1 MSDHRI
7 VGITLDDKTV
17 VRRSPEVEH
26 ELNVAIYDIIERNQF
41 KPAGS
46 FRGPYRIHLSIEDRR
61 RLVFAVADDDGG
73 TQGRVVLALLLFRR
87 IVRDY
92 FKICESYYDA
102 IAAVAVADRDHRH
115 GATVHPRRRIVDP
128 GRTAAWQDRGRRR
141 DGAPSL
147 HADLRPAYP
156 GVRARTACRTAP
168 PRPVLLPAPR
178 IRCACRWRKR

>member
-41 KPAGS
+41 KPAGN

-61 RLVFAVADDDGG
+61 RLVFAVADDDGE
-73 TQGRVVLALLLFRR
+73 TQGRVVLALLPFRR

-102 IAAVAVADRDHRH
+102 IKRLSPSQIETIDMARRSIHDEGSSILAERLH
-115 GATVHPRRRIVDP
+115 GKIEVDEETARRLFTLICV
-128 GRTAAWQDRGRRR
+128 
-141 DGAPSL
+141 L
-147 HADLRPAYP
+147 HI
-156 GVRARTACRTAP
+156 RA
-168 PRPVLLPAPR
+168 
-178 IRCACRWRKR
+178 